1 MLQRPLPPEMP
12 LTMQTKSPK
21 NAFCPLTAG
30 LLAMLLAAC
39 QTTTREP
46 EAFATIDTDRDGRLS
61 VEEVETHGFRQIFD
75 RLDKDSDELITRED
89 LRDGSSNVLRER
101 DLNRDDKV
109 TREEYALVGRR
120 LGVVRKFYMAADA
133 DGDGY
138 VTRAEQQN
146 YAARGRSS
154 D

>member
-1 MLQRPLPPEMP
+1 
-12 LTMQTKSPK
+12 MQTKSPK
-21 NAFCPLTAG
+21 NAFCPFTAG
-30 LLAMLLAAC
+30 VLSMLLAAC

-61 VEEVETHGFRQIFD
+61 VEEVETHGFRQIFN
-75 RLDKDSDELITRED
+75 RLDKNNDEVITQDD
-89 LRDGSSNVLRER
+89 LQDGSDKVMRDR
-101 DLNRDDKV
+101 DLNRDGKV
-109 TREEYALVGRR
+109 TREEYATVGRR
-120 LGVVRKFYMAADA
+120 LGIVKKFYMAADA

-146 YAARGRSS
+146 YSSAGRLPVPK